1 MNRTMNRVIGGG
13 LAVLV
18 FSAGGAMLEARH
30 AIAQPRDAG
39 LIDARDTRPSAA
51 RLTYLTPA
59 MLDSAGRQSGDGS
72 LMEEVGRYV
81 VAKADWYSSP
91 GFRQWLIAQ
100 PDRLRRAAPEW
111 AASIE
116 KQGEWDNA
124 AAEEDLTRRL
134 VVNAPASMC
143 RIEFVVRGADKAV
156 TAELARA
163 ITQLASDV
171 ERADRRRWVQGRIDR
186 LSDIEREHTRAIAA
200 RDQQLANLIRESG
213 LVSLDDPSPDLQHEA
228 RLLSERLIESRLL
241 AAAAGEAEAKK
252 QATSQVQELD
262 AQLTRVRQAIS
273 DRAAAQWSGRAI
285 LVDRAA
291 IAELLADVRRSMLVL
306 KEKIQDAGPCE
317 ASAVYSVER

>member
-1 MNRTMNRVIGGG
+1 MNRAMKRLTGVG
-13 LAVLV
+13 LVVLALG
-18 FSAGGAMLEARH
+18 AGGAILDARH
-30 AIAQPRDAG
+30 AVAQPRDAG
-39 LIDARDTRPSAA
+39 MIDARDTRPSAA
-51 RLTYLTPA
+51 RLTYLSPE
-59 MLDSAGRQSGDGS
+59 MLDSAGRHAGDGS

-81 VAKADWYSSP
+81 VAKADWYGSP

-116 KQGEWDNA
+116 RQGEWDNSV
-124 AAEEDLTRRL
+124 AEEDLTRRL
-134 VVNAPASMC
+134 VVNAPANMC

-156 TAELARA
+156 TTELARA

-171 ERADRRRWVQGRIDR
+171 ERADRRKWVQGRIDR
-186 LSDIEREHTRAIAA
+186 LSDLEREHTRAIAA
-200 RDQQLANLIRESG
+200 REQQLANLIRESG

-228 RLLSERLIESRLL
+228 RLLSERLIEARLQ
-241 AAAAGEAEAKK
+241 AAAAGDAEAKK
-252 QATSQVQELD
+252 QAASQVQELD

-285 LVDRAA
+285 LADRAA
-291 IAELLADVRRSMLVL
+291 IAELLADVRRSTAAL
-306 KEKIQDAGPCE
+306 KGKVQDAGPCE

>member
-1 MNRTMNRVIGGG
+1 MNRGMNRVIGGG
-13 LAVLV
+13 LALLV
-18 FSAGGAMLEARH
+18 MSAGAAMLDARH
-30 AIAQPRDAG
+30 ALAQARDAG
-39 LIDARDTRPSAA
+39 LVDARDTGPSAA
-51 RLTYLTPA
+51 RLSYLTPA
-59 MLDSAGRQSGDGS
+59 LLDSASRQSGDGS

-134 VVNAPASMC
+134 IVNAPASTC

-156 TAELARA
+156 TTELARA
-163 ITQLASDV
+163 VTQLACEA
-171 ERADRRRWVQGRIDR
+171 ERADQRKWVQGRIDR
-186 LSDIEREHTRAIAA
+186 LADLEREHTRAIAA
-200 RDQQLANLIRESG
+200 REQQLANLIRESG

-228 RLLSERLIESRLL
+228 RLLSERLIEARLQ

-252 QATSQVQELD
+252 LAASQVQELD

-273 DRAAAQWSGRAI
+273 DRAAAQSNGRAI
-285 LVDRAA
+285 LADRAA
-291 IAELLADVRRSMLVL
+291 IADLLADVRRSIAAL
-306 KEKIQDAGPCE
+306 KQKIQDTGPCE
-317 ASAVYSVER
+317 PSAVYSVER